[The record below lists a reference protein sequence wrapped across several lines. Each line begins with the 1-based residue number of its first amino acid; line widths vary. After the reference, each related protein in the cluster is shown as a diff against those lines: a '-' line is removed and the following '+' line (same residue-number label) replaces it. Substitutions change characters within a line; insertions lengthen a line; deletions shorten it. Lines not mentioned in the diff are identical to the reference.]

1 MASRSRTIF
10 SSIVRAAIGL
20 GAIAVAVAIFSYLAS
35 TRERPVPR
43 PPEEVR
49 PRLVV
54 VEAARVPVRRT
65 FSGFGTA
72 EAEFEA
78 DVPAE
83 VPAVVEEVLPG
94 IREGRPVRRG
104 ELLLRL
110 DARDFRRQAEIAG
123 ETLAEL
129 DSQSARLDV
138 EEASARRRA
147 DLATQD
153 VALARQELVR
163 TERALAEGAAV
174 EREVERARQA
184 LLAAERL
191 EVQVQQDL
199 DVFESRRRSLASQME
214 IQRASK
220 RLAEQNLARCEIR
233 SPLDGILAAV
243 DAKVGESVSPGR
255 RVARVVNLEAIEVP
269 LMLPASA
276 RPWVSIGDTA
286 VLERD
291 AGGGRIWEASIARI
305 SPVDDPVSRTFTV
318 YAELVQDPDGGDLLV
333 PGVFVL
339 GRVACGDAEARL
351 VVPRRAVRNGRVTVV
366 EDGRT
371 RPQGVGVEW
380 TFEAEIPR
388 FGLPDTQWVVLDE
401 VLSEGTL
408 LMLDG
413 NRTIAPGTAVRPV
426 AAAESLGVPAAVA
439 DLATPAAGAVSP

>member
-1 MASRSRTIF
+1 MLSF
-10 SSIVRAAIGL
+10 FVRAAIGL
-20 GAIAVAVAIFSYLAS
+20 AAIAAAAAVFSHLSA

-65 FSGFGTA
+65 FGGFGTA

-83 VPAVVEEVLPG
+83 VSAVVEEVPPG

-129 DSQSARLDV
+129 DAQSARLDV

-147 DLATQD
+147 DLAEQD

-163 TERALAEGAAV
+163 TERALSEGAAV

-184 LLAAERL
+184 LLGAERL
-191 EVQVQQDL
+191 EVQVRQDL
-199 DVFESRRRSLASQME
+199 DTFESRRRSLAAQME

-276 RPWVSIGDTA
+276 RPWVAIGDT
-286 VLERD
+286 VSLERD
-291 AGGGRIWEASIARI
+291 AGGGRRWDAAVARI
-305 SPVDDPVSRTFTV
+305 SPIDDPVSRTFTV
-318 YAELVQDPDGGDLLV
+318 YAELVQDPDDGDLLV

-339 GRVACGDAEARL
+339 GRVACGEAEPRIVA
-351 VVPRRAVRNGRVTVV
+351 PRRAVRNGQVTLV
-366 EDGRT
+366 EEGLT
-371 RPQGVGVEW
+371 RPREVGVEW
-380 TFEAEIPR
+380 TFEASLPR
-388 FGLPDTQWVVLDE
+388 FGLPDTQWVVLE
-401 VLSEGTL
+401 EGLPEGSL

-439 DLATPAAGAVSP
+439 DLAAPAAGAVSP